1 LLMHTQPVDE
11 NGTDLIAV
19 KNVLAPD
26 CKIIFSEQKLA
37 AHELNAL
44 YNIANVTVNIGSN
57 EGWGL
62 SSTEAMLAGCPIVN
76 NVTGGLQDQCGF
88 VDDEENWIRF
98 DGEFATN
105 HTGKF
110 KMHGVWAK
118 PVFPTNRSLQGSPAT
133 PYIFDD
139 RVNFEDVAAAIRYWY
154 DTPETLRIE
163 MGNAGR
169 EWCLKNGL
177 TAEQM
182 GNKMIGM
189 FRYLF
194 TTNKQP
200 RPMYTVNKVETPKY
214 ERTGIV
220 A

>member
-1 LLMHTQPVDE
+1 
-11 NGTDLIAV
+11 
-19 KNVLAPD
+19 
-26 CKIIFSEQKLA
+26 
-37 AHELNAL
+37 
-44 YNIANVTVNIGSN
+44 
-57 EGWGL
+57 
-62 SSTEAMLAGCPIVN
+62 
-76 NVTGGLQDQCGF
+76 
-88 VDDEENWIRF
+88 
-98 DGEFATN
+98 
-105 HTGKF
+105 
-110 KMHGVWAK
+110 
-118 PVFPTNRSLQGSPAT
+118 
-133 PYIFDD
+133 
-139 RVNFEDVAAAIRYWY
+139 
-154 DTPETLRIE
+154 

-194 TTNKQP
+194 AANKQP